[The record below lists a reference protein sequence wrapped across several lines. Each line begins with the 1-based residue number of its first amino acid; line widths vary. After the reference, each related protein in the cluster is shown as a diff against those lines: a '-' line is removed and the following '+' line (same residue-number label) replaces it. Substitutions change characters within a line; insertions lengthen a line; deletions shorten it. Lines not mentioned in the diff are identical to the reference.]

1 MSGQTS
7 SSKLTVRTITLYFT
21 QEELEQIK
29 ALAGNYPLVAFCHD
43 AALKYQNKPARS
55 KSSLN
60 KFLKKSSSFCVLVGG
75 IMLASNTHF
84 SKYGFIFLAL
94 SSSQFLVASILS
106 EEWEM
111 AVYFAG
117 IFIFVDSLGV
127 IRWVL
132 S

>member
-7 SSKLTVRTITLYFT
+7 SSKLTVRTVTLYFT

-43 AALKYQNKPARS
+43 AAFNYQNKPRS
-55 KSSLN
+55 KSRLN
-60 KFLKKSSSFCVLVGG
+60 KVLRNSSSFCVLVGG
-75 IMLASNTHF
+75 ILLASNTQW

-111 AVYFAG
+111 VVYFGG

>member
-7 SSKLTVRTITLYFT
+7 SSKLAVRTITLYFT

-29 ALAGNYPLVAFCHD
+29 VLAGSYPLVAFCHD
-43 AALKYQNKPARS
+43 ATLNYQNKPRS
-55 KSSLN
+55 KSRLN
-60 KFLKKSSSFCVLVGG
+60 KVLRNSSSFCVLVGG
-75 IMLASNTHF
+75 ILLASNTQW

-111 AVYFAG
+111 VVYFGG

>member
-7 SSKLTVRTITLYFT
+7 SSKLAVRTITLYFT

-29 ALAGNYPLVAFCHD
+29 ALAGSYLLVAFCHD
-43 AALKYQNKPARS
+43 ATLNYQNKPRS
-55 KSSLN
+55 KSRLN
-60 KFLKKSSSFCVLVGG
+60 KVLRNSSSFCVLVGG
-75 IMLASNTHF
+75 ILLASNTQW

-111 AVYFAG
+111 VVYFGG

>member
-7 SSKLTVRTITLYFT
+7 SSKLAVRTITLYFT

-29 ALAGNYPLVAFCHD
+29 ALAGSYPLVAFCHD
-43 AALKYQNKPARS
+43 ATLNYQNKPRS
-55 KSSLN
+55 KSRLN
-60 KFLKKSSSFCVLVGG
+60 KVLRNSSSFCVLVGG
-75 IMLASNTHF
+75 ILLASNTQW

-111 AVYFAG
+111 VVYFGG

>member
-7 SSKLTVRTITLYFT
+7 SSKLAVRTITLYFT

-29 ALAGNYPLVAFCHD
+29 ALAGSYPLVAFCHD
-43 AALKYQNKPARS
+43 ATLNYQNKPRS
-55 KSSLN
+55 KSRLN
-60 KFLKKSSSFCVLVGG
+60 KVLRNSSSFCVLVGG
-75 IMLASNTHF
+75 ILLASNTQW

-111 AVYFAG
+111 VVYFGG

-132 S
+132 N

>member
-7 SSKLTVRTITLYFT
+7 SSGLAVRTITLYFT

-29 ALAGNYPLVAFCHD
+29 AHAGSYPLVAFCHD
-43 AALKYQNKPARS
+43 ATLNYQNKPRS
-55 KSSLN
+55 KSRLN
-60 KFLKKSSSFCVLVGG
+60 KVLRNSSSFCVLVGG
-75 IMLASNTHF
+75 ILLASNTQW

-111 AVYFAG
+111 VVYFGG

>member
-7 SSKLTVRTITLYFT
+7 SSKLAVRTITLYFT
-21 QEELEQIK
+21 QEELKQIK
-29 ALAGNYPLVAFCHD
+29 ALAGSYPLVAFCHD
-43 AALKYQNKPARS
+43 AALNYQNKPPRS
-55 KSSLN
+55 RSRLN
-60 KFLKKSSSFCVLVGG
+60 KVLRNSSSFCVLVGG
-75 IMLASNTHF
+75 ILLASNTQW

-111 AVYFAG
+111 VVYFGG

>member
-1 MSGQTS
+1 MSGHTS
-7 SSKLTVRTITLYFT
+7 SSKLAVRTITLYFT

-29 ALAGNYPLVAFCHD
+29 ALAGSYPLVAFCHD
-43 AALKYQNKPARS
+43 ATLNYQNKPRS
-55 KSSLN
+55 KSRLN
-60 KFLKKSSSFCVLVGG
+60 KVLRNSSSFCVLVGG
-75 IMLASNTHF
+75 ILLASNTQW

-111 AVYFAG
+111 VVYFGG

>member
-7 SSKLTVRTITLYFT
+7 SSGLAVRTITLYFT

-29 ALAGNYPLVAFCHD
+29 ALAGSYPLVAFCHD
-43 AALKYQNKPARS
+43 ATLNYQNKPRS
-55 KSSLN
+55 KSRLN
-60 KFLKKSSSFCVLVGG
+60 KVLRNSSSFCVLVGG
-75 IMLASNTHF
+75 ILLASNTQW

-111 AVYFAG
+111 VVYFGG

>member
-7 SSKLTVRTITLYFT
+7 SSKLAVRTITLYFT
-21 QEELEQIK
+21 QEELEQIN
-29 ALAGNYPLVAFCHD
+29 ALAGSYPLVAFCHD
-43 AALKYQNKPARS
+43 ATLNYQNKPRS
-55 KSSLN
+55 KSRLN
-60 KFLKKSSSFCVLVGG
+60 KVLRNSSSFCVLVGG
-75 IMLASNTHF
+75 ILLASNTQW

-111 AVYFAG
+111 VVYFGG

>member
-7 SSKLTVRTITLYFT
+7 SSKLAVRTITLYFT

-29 ALAGNYPLVAFCHD
+29 ALAGSYPLVAFCHD
-43 AALKYQNKPARS
+43 ATLNYQNKPRS
-55 KSSLN
+55 KSLLN
-60 KFLKKSSSFCVLVGG
+60 KALRNSSSFCVLVGG
-75 IMLASNTHF
+75 ILLASNTQW

-111 AVYFAG
+111 VVYFGG

>member
-7 SSKLTVRTITLYFT
+7 SSKLAVRTITLYFT

-29 ALAGNYPLVAFCHD
+29 ALAGSYPLVAFCHD
-43 AALKYQNKPARS
+43 ATLNYQNKPRS
-55 KSSLN
+55 KSRLN
-60 KFLKKSSSFCVLVGG
+60 KVLRNSSSFCVLVGG
-75 IMLASNTHF
+75 ILLASNTQW

-111 AVYFAG
+111 VVYFGG
-117 IFIFVDSLGV
+117 IFVFVDSLGV

>member
-7 SSKLTVRTITLYFT
+7 SSKLAVRTITLYFT

-29 ALAGNYPLVAFCHD
+29 AHAGSYPLVAFCHD
-43 AALKYQNKPARS
+43 ATLNYQNKPRS
-55 KSSLN
+55 KSRLN
-60 KFLKKSSSFCVLVGG
+60 KVLRNSSSFCVLVGG
-75 IMLASNTHF
+75 ILLASNTQW

-111 AVYFAG
+111 VVYFGG